1 MSIKGRIHSIETCGT
16 VDGPGIRFVLFMQ
29 GCPLRCL
36 YCHNP
41 DTWDREKGRE
51 VDTDEIY
58 SQIKKY
64 KNYMNL
70 SGGGVTITGGEP
82 MLQPEFIDEL
92 IDMLKKDKINV
103 AIDTSGSIA
112 SDKSLSVLKKCDLVL
127 LDIKSYNKDTYK
139 MLTGVN
145 LAPTLKTME
154 YLAENDVD
162 TWVRFVLVP
171 DLTDN
176 TEDITELAK
185 YVSRF
190 KNIKKIEVLP
200 FHKLGEYKWNEL
212 DLDYQLSKTKEPTNA
227 HLKEVTDIFKKY
239 NTVPIGN

>member
-1 MSIKGRIHSIETCGT
+1 MGIKGRVHSVETCGT

-41 DTWDREKGRE
+41 DTWDNTKGNE
-51 VDTDEIY
+51 VTTDEIY
-58 SQIKKY
+58 EQIKKY
-64 KNYMNL
+64 RSYINL

-82 MLQPEFIDEL
+82 LMQVEFVDEL
-92 IDMLKKDKINV
+92 VDLLKRNKIHV

-112 SDKSLSVLKKCDLVL
+112 TEAAFNVLKKCDLVL

-139 MLTGVN
+139 ELTGVH

-154 YLAENDVD
+154 FLSENNID

-171 DLTDN
+171 NLTDN
-176 TEDITELAK
+176 KEDIIGLAK
-185 YVSRF
+185 YTS
-190 KNIKKIEVLP
+190 KYDNIKKIEVLP

-212 DLDYQLSKTKEPTNA
+212 DIEYKLTNTNEPTSEE
-227 HLKEVTDIFKKY
+227 LLEVTDIFKKY
-239 NTVPIGN
+239 NNISIGN

>member
-1 MSIKGRIHSIETCGT
+1 MSVKGRIHSIETCGT

-41 DTWDREKGRE
+41 DTWDKEKGRE
-51 VDTDEIY
+51 VTTDEIY
-58 SQIKKY
+58 TQIKKY

-82 MLQPEFIDEL
+82 MLQPDFIDEL
-92 IDMLKKDKINV
+92 IDMLKKDKISV
-103 AIDTSGSIA
+103 AIDTSGSIT
-112 SDKSLSVLKKCDLVL
+112 SEKSLSVLKKCDLVL

-139 MLTGVN
+139 KLTGVK

-154 YLAENDVD
+154 YLAENSVD

-176 TEDITELAK
+176 IDDITELAK

-200 FHKLGEYKWNEL
+200 FHKLGEYKWSEL
-212 DLDYQLSKTKEPTNA
+212 DIDYQLSDTKEPTNKK
-227 HLKEVTDIFKKY
+227 LEEVTDIFRKY
-239 NTVPIGN
+239 NTVSIGN